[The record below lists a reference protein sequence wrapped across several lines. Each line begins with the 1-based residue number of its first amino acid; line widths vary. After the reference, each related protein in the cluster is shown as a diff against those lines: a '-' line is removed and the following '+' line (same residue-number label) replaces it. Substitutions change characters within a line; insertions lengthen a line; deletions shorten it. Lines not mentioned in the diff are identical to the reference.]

1 MTLLDYQLPQTVYYE
16 HSNFPCE
23 YGGGRRQK
31 HARTSGLNIQPGEK
45 LCATTRRLESV
56 KWVIFSL
63 KQIRLSRIGS
73 AIDFQ
78 LIRSALRLS
87 VWRLRASLQNAVT
100 TESPAEILTEILS

>member
-31 HARTSGLNIQPGEK
+31 HARTSGLNIQ
-45 LCATTRRLESV
+45 LESV